1 MDFGWG
7 DAMRWM
13 DGRRGTGTG
22 GREGEK
28 KNLIREAGR
37 IPTEQIFSFDLAV
50 PWGSKWK
57 SEGKGQV

>member
-1 MDFGWG
+1 
-7 DAMRWM
+7 MRWM